1 MATDSLLPRFTIGVV
16 SRRTGISPLVLR
28 AWERRYGV
36 VEPGRTDTGR
46 RQYSAADIEKLSL
59 LKILTDSGHRI
70 GDVANLPVTEL
81 RSLVREV
88 PLPGPGMAP
97 VRGAT
102 SDSDSV
108 DRLLGLALEAT
119 AAMDNQTLK
128 QVLEQASRDLS
139 PVRVR
144 RVLIQPLM
152 VEIGERWSQGTMRIA
167 HEHMATAVVNTF
179 LAGLNARQSVAP
191 GSPLLALATP
201 SGDLHELGALLATAR
216 ALEVGWDV
224 LYLGPNL
231 PAEEIASGIQARR
244 PRGLYLSLVYPL
256 GDDGIRQELSTL
268 RRLVDPDF
276 PILAG
281 GRGADS
287 YRETLLQLDMILVS
301 DPSHFD
307 NLLADLPLS

>member
-1 MATDSLLPRFTIGVV
+1 MATESYSPRFTIGVV

-59 LKILTDSGHRI
+59 LKVLTDSGHRI
-70 GDVANLPVTEL
+70 GDVANLPVAEL

-88 PLPGPGMAP
+88 PTPGPSMAP
-97 VRGAT
+97 ARGAT
-102 SDSDSV
+102 TDGDPV
-108 DRLLGLALEAT
+108 DHLLGLALEAT
-119 AAMDNQTLK
+119 AAMDNQALK
-128 QVLEQASRDLS
+128 QVLEKASRDLS
-139 PVRVR
+139 PVMVR
-144 RVLIQPLM
+144 RNLIQPLM
-152 VEIGERWSQGTMRIA
+152 VEIGQRWSLGTLRIA
-167 HEHMATAVVNTF
+167 QEHMATAVVNAF
-179 LAGLNARQSVAP
+179 MAGLNARQSVAP

-224 LYLGPNL
+224 LYMGPNL
-231 PAEEIASGIQARR
+231 PAEEIASGVQARQ

-281 GRGADS
+281 GRAAES
-287 YRETLLQLDMILVS
+287 YRDTLLDLGMILVS

-307 NLLADLPLS
+307 KLLADLPLS